1 MRRTLVA
8 ADDPILNSPAA
19 QVMDI
24 DQIRELAA
32 DLQETMVAEGGVGIA
47 APQVG
52 EGVRLFVA
60 GAKDEQIICINP
72 RIIWTSD
79 TQIPWEEG
87 CLSLPRQLGEVIR
100 AKEVEV
106 EYTNLDGQTCRTK
119 ADGLLG
125 RVIQHE
131 YDHLDGILFP
141 ARMDDPSKI
150 KTITEKEW
158 QSRFESADRT
168 PE

>member
-1 MRRTLVA
+1 MRLSLVSTDNPVLTTTA
-8 ADDPILNSPAA
+8 APITDPASVR
-19 QVMDI
+19 Q
-24 DQIRELAA
+24 LAA

-52 EGVRLFVA
+52 QSVRLFIA
-60 GAKDEQIICINP
+60 GSGEEQIVCLNP
-72 RIIWTSD
+72 RITGRSEE
-79 TQIPWEEG
+79 QIPWEEG

-100 AKEVEV
+100 PKTVTL
-106 EYTNLDGQTCRTK
+106 EYTDLAGQTNRIA
-119 ADGLLG
+119 ADGLLA

-131 YDHLDGILFP
+131 NDHLDGILFP
-141 ARMDDPSKI
+141 ERMADPSKI
-150 KTITEKEW
+150 RMLSEEEW